1 VPLVVSFGGRSGV
14 LNYIGI
20 DPGQKGGLA
29 YLANGQIT
37 EYTLM
42 PLTVHDVVLWVSDRL
57 HNADGPVSLVAEL
70 AQAMPK
76 QGVTSSFN
84 YGRHFGQFEAIAAA
98 LGIPYHEVRPAIWKK
113 AMGLNAA
120 KVDSVTLC
128 QRLFPGVDLIPN
140 GCRVAK
146 DGIAEACL
154 IAEWARRQGL

>member
-1 VPLVVSFGGRSGV
+1 M
-14 LNYIGI
+14 NYIGI

-42 PLTVHDVVLWVSDRL
+42 PATVHDTVQWVFDRL
-57 HNADGPVSLVAEL
+57 HNSDGPVSIVVEL
-70 AQAMPK
+70 AQSMPK
-76 QGVTSSFN
+76 QGVTSVFN
-84 YGRHFGQFEAIAAA
+84 YGRHFGQFEAIAAT
-98 LGIPYHEVRPAIWKK
+98 LGIPYHEVRPGVWKK
-113 AMGLNAA
+113 SMGLNSD
-120 KVDSVTLC
+120 KVNSITLC
-128 QRLFPGVDLIPN
+128 RRLFPGVELIPN